1 MYGKLRNDLKQILI
15 KLCQMK
21 DVELSQGA
29 ICSDHVHMYVSI
41 PPKISVAEFM
51 GYLKGKSSLMLFD
64 LHPEYKEK
72 GNKHFWARGYY
83 CESVGNVNEET
94 IKSYIEEQK
103 ESDKFSDE

>member
-1 MYGKLRNDLKQILI
+1 MDNKSLSHTKYNCTYHIVFIPKYRRKVMYGKLRNDLKQILI

-51 GYLKGKSSLMLFD
+51 GVSK
-64 LHPEYKEK
+64 
-72 GNKHFWARGYY
+72 R
-83 CESVGNVNEET
+83 
-94 IKSYIEEQK
+94 
-103 ESDKFSDE
+103 

>member
-1 MYGKLRNDLKQILI
+1 
-15 KLCQMK
+15 
-21 DVELSQGA
+21 
-29 ICSDHVHMYVSI
+29 
-41 PPKISVAEFM
+41 
-51 GYLKGKSSLMLFD
+51 MLFD